1 MNGPPRAIHRRT
13 EKVAEVVAREIV
25 HDMRDLEPYTK
36 LPAEAEMLQKYG
48 IGRASLREAL
58 RLLEVQG
65 LIVIRVGP
73 GGGPIVAPIDSRN
86 FARMTSLYLFL
97 SGATYRD
104 VVEGRLVMEPV
115 MARLAAERQDVSDLV
130 ELQRFIPP
138 ADAPLADAEYLQA
151 STDFHGLLSGLSGNP
166 VLDFMGRAL
175 KDIYMNRVSEM
186 IFPIEQRQQVESDHA
201 AIAKAITGGEADMA
215 ETLMREHMIEYVR
228 YAEQRHPGILDQV
241 VDWR

>member
-1 MNGPPRAIHRRT
+1 VDGQPRALLRRT

-25 HDMRDLEPYTK
+25 HDMRDLPPHSK
-36 LPAEAEMLQKYG
+36 LPPEAEMLQKYG

-73 GGGPIVAPIDSRN
+73 GGGPVVAPIESRH
-86 FARMTSLYLFL
+86 FARMTSLYLYL

-104 VVEGRLVMEPV
+104 VVEARLIMEPV
-115 MARLAAERQDVSDLV
+115 MARLAAEREDVSDIV
-130 ELQRFIPP
+130 ELQQFIPS
-138 ADAPLADAEYLQA
+138 AEEPLDDAEYLRS
-151 STDFHGLLSGLSGNP
+151 STEFHGLLSGLSGNP

-175 KDIYMNRVSEM
+175 KDVYTNRVAEL
-186 IFPIEQRQQVESDHA
+186 IFPIEERTKVEHDHA
-201 AIAKAITGGEADMA
+201 AIADAIVKGEADRA
-215 ETLMREHMIEYVR
+215 ETMMRDHMIEFVE